1 MKDFLLDF
9 GKEGRPMVSRP
20 SITCFLLPI
29 FLGLS
34 ACSEQEV
41 PLKRTSGIEER
52 MKADTDLMRD
62 ISRAGTELERRLN
75 EVVRAQDGVVIAR
88 DPIIGEYFLRVL
100 SPNSPWV
107 LTCGAGGISIVFG
120 ASVTG
125 HEGSTSND
133 VEINL
138 AYNNVDE
145 KDCAVLG
152 VRLGK
157 RLNAIF

>member
-1 MKDFLLDF
+1 MI
-9 GKEGRPMVSRP
+9 SRP
-20 SITCFLLPI
+20 SLTCFLLPI
-29 FLGLS
+29 FLGLC
-34 ACSEQEV
+34 ACSENDV
-41 PLKRTSGIEER
+41 PSKQTSEIEER

-62 ISRAGTELERRLN
+62 ISRAGTEFERRLN
-75 EVVRAQDGVVIAR
+75 QAVRAQDGIVIVR
-88 DPIIGEYFLRVL
+88 DPIIGEYFSHFL
-100 SPNSPWV
+100 SPNGPWV

-138 AYNNVDE
+138 ANNTVDE

-157 RLNAIF
+157 RLNAIFREAASVQ